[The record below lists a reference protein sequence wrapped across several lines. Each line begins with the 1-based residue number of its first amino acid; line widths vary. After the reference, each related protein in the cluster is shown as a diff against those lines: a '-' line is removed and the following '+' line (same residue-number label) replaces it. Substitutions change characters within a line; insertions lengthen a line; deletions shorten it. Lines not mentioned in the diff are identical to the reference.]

1 MRIDAHMHL
10 WRLAR
15 GDYDWITPDL
25 APLRRDFEPEHAR
38 PVLDACGIEGAVLVQ
53 AAPTVAET
61 RFLLDH
67 AAREPWVK
75 GVVGWADMAAGDA
88 PDVLAQLARDRRLV
102 GIRPMIHDI
111 ADLHWMLRRE
121 LAPTFRTLVELDLT
135 FDALVRPP
143 HLANLLEL
151 LTRHEDLRAVVD
163 HAAKPYIAA
172 GELEPWASEM
182 AALARHTHAFCKLS
196 GLITEAGPGWT
207 AAGLQPYVD
216 VLLETFGPER
226 LVWGSDWP
234 VVTLAGDY
242 RGWHETA
249 RRCLAGLDPLALAAV
264 FGGNAARAYR
274 L

>member
-1 MRIDAHMHL
+1 
-10 WRLAR
+10 
-15 GDYDWITPDL
+15 
-25 APLRRDFEPEHAR
+25 
-38 PVLDACGIEGAVLVQ
+38 VLDARGIEGAVLVQ

-88 PDVLAQLARDRRLV
+88 PDVLAQMARDRRLV
-102 GIRPMIHDI
+102 GIRPMIQDI
-111 ADLHWMLRRE
+111 ADVHWMLRPK
-121 LAPTFRTLVELDLT
+121 LAPSFRALVELDLT

-207 AAGLQPYVD
+207 AAELQPYVD

-226 LVWGSDWP
+226 LVWGSDLP

>member
-15 GDYDWITPDL
+15 GDYDWISPDL
-25 APLRRDFEPEHAR
+25 APLRRDFEPEGAR
-38 PVLDACGIEGAVLVQ
+38 PLLEACEIDGVVLVQ

-67 AAREPWVK
+67 AAREPWVR
-75 GVVGWADMAAGDA
+75 GVVGWVDMAAGDA
-88 PDVLAQLARDRRLV
+88 PDVLGRLARDRHLV

-111 ADLHWMLRRE
+111 NDLHWMLRPD
-121 LAPTFRTLVELDLT
+121 LAPAFRTLVELDLT

-151 LTRHEDLRAVVD
+151 LTRHENLRTVVD

-172 GELEPWASEM
+172 GRLEPWASDM
-182 AALARHTHAFCKLS
+182 AALARHTRAFCKLS
-196 GLITEAGPGWT
+196 GLITEARPNWT
-207 AAGLQPYVD
+207 AAALQPYVD
-216 VLLETFGPER
+216 VLLESFGPER
-226 LVWGSDWP
+226 LLWGSDWP
-234 VVTLAGDY
+234 VMTLAGDY

-249 RRCLAGLDPLALAAV
+249 RRCLAGLDPLAIAAV
-264 FGGNAARAYR
+264 FGGNAALAYR